1 MKRCPACVEGL
12 GCIFPRPCPAETTE
26 ERQTREIV
34 ERKAVREERDRIVS
48 FLTRAASRF
57 AEFAGGPARTNAD
70 PFYAEALIEAANQIA
85 RGEYRK

>member
-1 MKRCPACVEGL
+1 MNESKYDCMWCTKP
-12 GCIFPRPCPAETTE
+12 GCDGTHEFELDVTSDTIE
-26 ERQTREIV
+26 
-34 ERKAVREERDRIVS
+34 KAVREERDRIVS